1 MESGSHGRGHA
12 LGVGVH
18 ATCHLLALHG
28 TCLEV
33 THGGE
38 RSDGERKADGDG
50 TCLLE
55 AYLHCI
61 HRNLSHD
68 LLLSDPDVM
77 GGTFLLH
84 SLLYLKP

>member
-18 ATCHLLALHG
+18 G

-33 THGGE
+33 TRGGE
-38 RSDGERKADGDG
+38 RSDADG
-50 TCLLE
+50 TCLLEE

-68 LLLSDPDVM
+68 LLSSDPGVM
-77 GGTFLLH
+77 AGTFLLH